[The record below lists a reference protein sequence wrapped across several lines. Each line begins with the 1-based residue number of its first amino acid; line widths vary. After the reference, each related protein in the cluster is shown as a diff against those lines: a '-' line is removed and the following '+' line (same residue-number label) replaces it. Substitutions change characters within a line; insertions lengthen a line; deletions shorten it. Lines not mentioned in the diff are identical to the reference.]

1 MKPIQHPSNNDV
13 LGAPPGVSIEECRPL
28 PITRVKFS
36 NGVPAVW
43 SFWQPSEA
51 EREQIAAG
59 APVRFSAY
67 GLTHPP
73 IHIGVDGVEES

>member
-28 PITRVKFS
+28 PITRVKFD
-36 NGVPAVW
+36 NGIPAVW

-51 EREQIAAG
+51 ERERIAAG
-59 APVRFSAY
+59 APVRFSVY

-73 IHIGVDGVEES
+73 IHIGVDGVDE